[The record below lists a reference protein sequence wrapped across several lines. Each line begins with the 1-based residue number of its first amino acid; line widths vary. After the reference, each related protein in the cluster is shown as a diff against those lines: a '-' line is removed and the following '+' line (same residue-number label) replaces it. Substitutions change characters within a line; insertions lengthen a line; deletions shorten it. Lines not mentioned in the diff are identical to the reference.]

1 MPPCAPRRT
10 LFAAAWSPATRPP
23 SRWPEAVVIGSPTS
37 ERTLSELA
45 LRLPGDGMLWL
56 ADADQ
61 LDAGLAADILL
72 ASDRN
77 LEPYQRAAVA
87 TFAQAELERTRRT
100 IVAVYSDIDPGFER
114 FRASLVPPHQQR
126 SNTGPS
132 RLTTCRQA
140 FPAETGTGYN
150 SRLFRRPCW
159 APPMIPKET
168 ADG

>member
-1 MPPCAPRRT
+1 MAPDSRAILRRLT
-10 LFAAAWSPATRPP
+10 GEYSAAAWRVICVRVLAEAVHDESDAAVRTPAHYLAAAWSPATRPP

-87 TFAQAELERTRRT
+87 AFAQAELERTRRT

-114 FRASLVPPHQQR
+114 FRASLVPP
-126 SNTGPS
+126 SAADDPGP
-132 RLTTCRQA
+132 
-140 FPAETGTGYN
+140 PG
-150 SRLFRRPCW
+150 
-159 APPMIPKET
+159 
-168 ADG
+168 